1 MHTVSARV
9 ILALAGH
16 AAVTHRPA
24 CAFAMAMSG
33 SGLVSLAEK
42 PNDRRVA
49 MPSIYRF
56 MWFTVAVILV
66 MFSGAI
72 MAAQKPAILMMAE
85 GDDHGTHLVTE
96 DGISVYLF
104 MADEPH
110 SGQSACQDQC
120 LVFWHPVWT
129 NEEPQAEDG
138 VHKDEISSIRRS
150 AGSFQETY
158 MGCPL

>member
-1 MHTVSARV
+1 
-9 ILALAGH
+9 
-16 AAVTHRPA
+16 
-24 CAFAMAMSG
+24 
-33 SGLVSLAEK
+33 
-42 PNDRRVA
+42 

-138 VHKDEISSIRRS
+138 VHKDELSYIRRS
-150 AGSFQETY
+150 AGSFQATY
-158 MGCPL
+158 NGWPLYTFVQDQNPGEAHGQAMNSFNGYWYLVTLDGEPVKP